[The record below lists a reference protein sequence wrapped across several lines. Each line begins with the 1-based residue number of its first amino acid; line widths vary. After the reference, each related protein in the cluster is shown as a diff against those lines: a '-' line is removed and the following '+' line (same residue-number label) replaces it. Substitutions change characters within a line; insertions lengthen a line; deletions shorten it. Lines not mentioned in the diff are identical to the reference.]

1 MPLRPLCHA
10 VVVGGSMA
18 GLLATRILAD
28 YFEHVTLIERDTLAR
43 SPEPRKGVPQGR
55 HVHVLLLRGRLILD
69 RLFPGLSYG
78 LRLKGSAGI
87 PGGWG

>member
-1 MPLRPLCHA
+1 MPLRPLRHA

-43 SPEPRKGVPQGR
+43 APEPRKGVPQG
-55 HVHVLLLRGRLILD
+55 
-69 RLFPGLSYG
+69 
-78 LRLKGSAGI
+78 
-87 PGGWG
+87 